1 MTGGDMLY
9 PQLHFPTLIFL
20 FNTVI
25 WSPTDDVDSS
35 FSCNLSPGDDD
46 GCLDIDELSKED
58 EEMAMLGAR
67 LPYPQWDILI
77 LLIFHAVRP

>member
-1 MTGGDMLY
+1 
-9 PQLHFPTLIFL
+9 
-20 FNTVI
+20 
-25 WSPTDDVDSS
+25 
-35 FSCNLSPGDDD
+35 LSPGDDD